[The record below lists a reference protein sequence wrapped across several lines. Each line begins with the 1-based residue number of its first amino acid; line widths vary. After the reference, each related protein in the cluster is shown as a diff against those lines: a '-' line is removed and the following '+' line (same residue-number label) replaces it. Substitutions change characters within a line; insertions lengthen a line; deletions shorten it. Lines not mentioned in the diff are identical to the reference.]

1 MPASSEPFLLRR
13 IAWEVSPRSFDRHRT
28 AVGSLHSK
36 QAHHKP
42 PLPSLLVP
50 PWGLA
55 LDPRSRPFPSP
66 ALLFI
71 TMAPS
76 LGVHQPELAPLSHS
90 PFWLLSACSTRLG
103 PVAGHSAALD
113 FPADPHCVNNP
124 LALATPCRRASPLLA
139 PQSQDFCQG
148 RGESHIW
155 DPPLIYIHT
164 TFWIDDLGHLRV
176 QARHIDWEPCLG
188 TVPLDSVRRLQ
199 RPP

>member
-1 MPASSEPFLLRR
+1 MPASNEPFLLRR
-13 IAWEVSPRSFDRHRT
+13 IAWELNPRSFDRHRT

-71 TMAPS
+71 TMVLS

-90 PFWLLSACSTRLG
+90 PFKLSRNQHSV
-103 PVAGHSAALD
+103 VALATGHSSALD

-139 PQSQDFCQG
+139 PHSQDFCQG

-155 DPPLIYIHT
+155 DPPPIYIHT
-164 TFWIDDLGHLRV
+164 TFFFRV
-176 QARHIDWEPCLG
+176 
-188 TVPLDSVRRLQ
+188 
-199 RPP
+199 